1 MKLNYIQMFAACAL
15 SVLTMG
21 CKAEF
26 ENGVNDIDSWEVGAE
41 YTPSLVH
48 PGVLHTQEDIEHIRD
63 LVDRQ
68 KEPAYGIFLKMRED
82 WKAKSDYSMN
92 GPYEVIAR
100 DGAYAANKVNAER
113 DFDAIYLNS
122 VMWMIT
128 QDEAHARKALE
139 IMLAYAG
146 TLKDIDGNDTALMAG
161 LEGIKIVYGLE
172 MLSHTYHQSEKYPD
186 GITDE
191 QIERVST
198 MLRNVFLPVW
208 EEFYASDPN
217 TNGNWGLHVTK
228 SYMAAAILWDDV
240 EMYRKCVNFYLYA
253 YDNGTI
259 AHYIDGDTGQC
270 QESGRDQQHTV
281 LGIGALSAI
290 CEIAWKQGNDLYS
303 AYDNRVLKGYEY
315 TVKYNLGYDVPFKT
329 WTDVTGKYSN
339 WTEISAVTKGE
350 NDGVDT
356 ERGQCWQP
364 VFYMAYN
371 HYVNRRGL
379 SMPYTA
385 ELLETYVEDEYDG
398 GHPSFGPL
406 LFNDLD

>member
-1 MKLNYIQMFAACAL
+1 MNLKYIHLLIACAL
-15 SVLTMG
+15 MCMNIG

-41 YTPSLVH
+41 YEPSLEH
-48 PGVLHTQEDIEHIRD
+48 PGVLHTQADIEHIRE
-63 LVDRQ
+63 LVNQ
-68 KEPAYGIFLKMRED
+68 KKEPAYGIYLKMKED
-82 WKAKSDYSMN
+82 WKAKADYSMN

-100 DGAYAANKVNAER
+100 DGTYASTKVNAER

-128 QDEAHARKALE
+128 QDEAHAKKALE
-139 IMLAYAG
+139 IMLAYAN

-172 MLSHTYHQSEKYPD
+172 MLSHTYAR
-186 GITDE
+186 ITQE
-191 QIERVST
+191 QIQQINT

-208 EEFYASDPN
+208 EEFYEANPY

-228 SYMAAAILWDDV
+228 SYMAAAILWDDAD
-240 EMYRKCVNFYLYA
+240 MYKKCVNFYLYG

-281 LGIGALSAI
+281 LGLGALSTI

-303 AYDNRVLKGYEY
+303 AYNNRVLDGYEY
-315 TVKYNLGYDVPFKT
+315 TVKYNLGYEVPFEQ
-329 WTDVTGKYSN
+329 WTDVTGKYCN
-339 WTEISAVTKGE
+339 WKEISAETKSKNG
-350 NDGVDT
+350 GVDT
-356 ERGQCWQP
+356 ERGKCWQP
-364 VFYMAYN
+364 IFYMAYN
-371 HYVNRRGL
+371 HYVNRKGL
-379 SMPYTA
+379 SMPYTE
-385 ELLETYVEDEYDG
+385 ELQETYIEDEYDG

-406 LFNDLD
+406 LFNDLN